1 MKHISQTTQRYSALR
16 RIAAHCLVAIALFA
30 VSAPLVHAQSYNQPT
45 PVGFSNP
52 LKATSI
58 EALLADILQLVSRLG
73 AIIAVL
79 YFIYGGFLYVTAQG
93 DEDKVGKAHG
103 TLKWAAVGTAVLLS
117 AEIIARIIENTV
129 KSVSNI

>member
-1 MKHISQTTQRYSALR
+1 MVSL
-16 RIAAHCLVAIALFA
+16 AHA
-30 VSAPLVHAQSYNQPT
+30 VPNQNEPLS
-45 PVGFSNP
+45 FSNP

-93 DEDKVGKAHG
+93 DEDKISKAHS
-103 TLKWAAVGTAVLLS
+103 TLKWASVGTAVLLG

-129 KSVSNI
+129 KSVSNF

>member
-1 MKHISQTTQRYSALR
+1 MKEMRTTTKK
-16 RIAAHCLVAIALFA
+16 IAAHCLVAFVLLGLFA
-30 VSAPLVHAQSYNQPT
+30 LATPLVEAASANQPT
-45 PVGFSNP
+45 IGFSNP

-73 AIIAVL
+73 AIIAML

-93 DEDKVGKAHG
+93 DEDKIGTAHS

-117 AEIIARIIENTV
+117 AEIIARIIESTV
-129 KSVSNI
+129 RSVSNI